1 MVDPAVN
8 GKLQQ
13 DAGNDQAHAAANAL
27 SAHGSNKYY
36 STVSH
41 RRFRVFMLLITDEGL
56 LFEMLLSKHLLPPA
70 NGLIHPEP

>member
-1 MVDPAVN
+1 MVAPAVN

-41 RRFRVFMLLITDEGL
+41 RRFGVFIILITDEGL
-56 LFEMLLSKHLLPPA
+56 LSEML
-70 NGLIHPEP
+70 